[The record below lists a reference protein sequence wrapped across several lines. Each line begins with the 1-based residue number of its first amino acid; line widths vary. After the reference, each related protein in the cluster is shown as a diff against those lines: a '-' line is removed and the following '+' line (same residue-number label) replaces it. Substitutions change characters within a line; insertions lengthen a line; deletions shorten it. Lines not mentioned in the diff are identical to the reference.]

1 MEHQE
6 FWLWCIRVALQSG
19 PVRSGQASSTWN
31 GEGAVVIR
39 ISEEDEALRYALSY
53 SHLDQADAGLG
64 DVPPRTKRLVAF
76 FRSRARSI
84 GLAWLPR

>member
-1 MEHQE
+1 MEYQE

-53 SHLDQADAGLG
+53 CHLDQADAGLG
-64 DVPPRTKRLVAF
+64 DVPPGLSALLPSFAVALVVSA
-76 FRSRARSI
+76 
-84 GLAWLPR
+84 

>member
-1 MEHQE
+1 
-6 FWLWCIRVALQSG
+6 
-19 PVRSGQASSTWN
+19 
-31 GEGAVVIR
+31 VVIR